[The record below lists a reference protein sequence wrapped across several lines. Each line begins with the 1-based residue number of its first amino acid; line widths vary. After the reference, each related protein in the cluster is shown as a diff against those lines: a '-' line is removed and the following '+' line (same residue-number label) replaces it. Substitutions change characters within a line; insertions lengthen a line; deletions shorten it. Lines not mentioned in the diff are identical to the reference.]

1 MPPES
6 NIAGPQSSILASG
19 SRTPLLLSHQKLITS
34 DVEEATT
41 VIGRALTPFSMRVDG
56 PQLAA
61 RLNSLQLDQIGLYYL
76 DYGSTVQILPQET
89 DDFFLVQFPLA
100 GTSTVKSGPES
111 VRNDVGTGSVLS
123 PSRGFFMHWYSGTP
137 HLILRIDRAA
147 LETHLTALLGH
158 RPERPLR
165 FDLRMDL
172 RAPSIVAFRSV
183 LDMLLREVESQS
195 TVMAFDQMRSLL
207 LSRLLLAQPNTSSDA
222 LHSHVPRIPSR
233 LVRTAVETMENR
245 AGEPITV
252 EQVAADCGVGLR
264 SLQLVFREHLGVTPS
279 QYLRQVR
286 LRKAAEELA
295 RSDSEETSVADVA
308 IRWGFVHQGRF
319 AAYYKA
325 EFGETP
331 SATLRSSQRGHPL
344 LNVRPR

>member
-1 MPPES
+1 MQPES
-6 NIAGPQSSILASG
+6 NIVTPHRPRLVSG
-19 SRTPLLLSHQKLITS
+19 SSTPLLTSHQKLVTS

-89 DDFFLVQFPLA
+89 DDFYLVQFPLA
-100 GTSTVKSGPES
+100 GTSTVKSGPEL
-111 VRNDVGTGSVLS
+111 VRNDAGTGSVLS

-137 HLILRIDRAA
+137 HVILRIDRAA
-147 LETHLTALLGH
+147 LETHLTTLLGH
-158 RPERPLR
+158 RPDSPLR

-183 LDMLLREVESQS
+183 LDMLLHEVESHS
-195 TVMAFDQMRSLL
+195 AVMAFDQMRSLL
-207 LSRLLLAQPNTSSDA
+207 LSRLLLAQPNSSSEA
-222 LHSHVPRIPSR
+222 LHSDISRVPSR
-233 LVRTAVETMENR
+233 LVRTAVEIIENR

-264 SLQLVFREHLGVTPS
+264 ALQLSFREHLEVTPS

-308 IRWGFVHQGRF
+308 MRWGFIHQGRF

-331 SATLRSSQRGHPL
+331 SATLRSSRRGHPL
-344 LNVRPR
+344 LNVRQQ